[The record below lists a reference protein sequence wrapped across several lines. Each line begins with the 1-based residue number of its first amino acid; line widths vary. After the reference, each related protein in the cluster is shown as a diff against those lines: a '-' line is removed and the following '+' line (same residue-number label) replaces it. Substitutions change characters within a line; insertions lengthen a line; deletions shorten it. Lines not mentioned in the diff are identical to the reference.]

1 MYIGHLRGVSVSFLQ
16 GYLSLY
22 ELIRRYPRYYQRKSY
37 RDIVLK
43 ILTTTMHYRGN
54 DFDETFS
61 YV

>member
-22 ELIRRYPRYYQRKSY
+22 ELIHRYPRYYQRKSY

-43 ILTTTMHYRGN
+43 ILTTTMHYRGS